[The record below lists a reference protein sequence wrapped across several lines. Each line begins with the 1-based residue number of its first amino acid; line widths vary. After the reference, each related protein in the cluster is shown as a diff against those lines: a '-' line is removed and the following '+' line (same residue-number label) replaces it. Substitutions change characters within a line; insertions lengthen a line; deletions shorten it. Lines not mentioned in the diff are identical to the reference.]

1 MNRLLVG
8 LLAIAGGTGLWLLF
22 GASAQ
27 SAAPQAASSVQYL
40 ETNSFQKERAF
51 SPAVATLGGRI
62 IWLAG
67 HEAATDTNGKLAAAD
82 FEGQVR
88 ATFTSMDHTLKREGG
103 SLQNLVTMTVFIK
116 DARYGDEFVKLRK
129 EAFPNGKF
137 PASTLVT
144 ITGLAQPGM
153 LIEIQGVAVIPN

>member
-1 MNRLLVG
+1 MSRLLFG
-8 LLAIAGGTGLWLLF
+8 LLAIAGGAGVWLLS
-22 GASAQ
+22 GPSAQ
-27 SAAPQAASSVQYL
+27 SAAPQSASVQYL

-51 SPAVATLGGRI
+51 SPAVATQGGRI

-67 HEAATDTNGKLAAAD
+67 HEAATDTNGKLSATD
-82 FEGQVR
+82 FEGQAR
-88 ATFTSMDHTLKREGG
+88 ATFAAMDHTLKREGG
-103 SLQNLVTMTVFIK
+103 SLQNLVSMTVFIK

-153 LIEIQGVAVIPN
+153 LIEIEGIAVIPN